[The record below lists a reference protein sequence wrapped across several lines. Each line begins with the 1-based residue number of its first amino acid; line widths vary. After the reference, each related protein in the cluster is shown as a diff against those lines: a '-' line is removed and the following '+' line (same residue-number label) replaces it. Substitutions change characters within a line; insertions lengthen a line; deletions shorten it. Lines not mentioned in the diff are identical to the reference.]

1 MRSAHES
8 FLLAEARQ
16 RVAEGERRA
25 GFAEGL
31 ADLRRT
37 WPTLRQRAARML
49 VALAHRLSPEV
60 APTPE
65 GTPDKRCVQT

>member
-16 RVAEGERRA
+16 RVTDGERRA
-25 GFAEGL
+25 EFAEGL
-31 ADLRRT
+31 ADLRRAR
-37 WPTLRQRAARML
+37 PTLRQRTAGML

-60 APTPE
+60 APPPE
-65 GTPDKRCVQT
+65 SNPKGCVQT

>member
-8 FLLAEARQ
+8 FLLAEARA

-37 WPTLRQRAARML
+37 RPTLRQRAAGML

-60 APTPE
+60 APSPE
-65 GTPDKRCVQT
+65 PAPKGCVQA

>member
-8 FLLAEARQ
+8 FLLAEARE

-25 GFAEGL
+25 RLEWGL
-31 ADLRRT
+31 ADLQRSR
-37 WPTLRQRAARML
+37 PTLRQRAAGLL

-60 APTPE
+60 VPTAEPTPE
-65 GTPDKRCVQT
+65 SCAQA

>member
-16 RVAEGERRA
+16 RVAEGERQARL
-25 GFAEGL
+25 EWGL
-31 ADLRRT
+31 ADLKHHH
-37 WPTLRQRAARML
+37 PTLRQRTAGML

-60 APTPE
+60 APSPE
-65 GTPDKRCVQT
+65 PVPEDCVQA

>member
-16 RVAEGERRA
+16 QLAEGERRA
-25 GFAEGL
+25 KHAEGL
-31 ADLRRT
+31 AELRRSR
-37 WPTLRQRAARML
+37 PTFRQRAAGLL

-60 APTPE
+60 APSPE
-65 GTPDKRCVQT
+65 PAPKGCVQA

>member
-16 RVAEGERRA
+16 RVQAGEHKA
-25 GFAEGL
+25 KLAEGL
-31 ADLRRT
+31 AELRRAR
-37 WPTLRQRAARML
+37 PTLRQRAAELL

-60 APTPE
+60 VPSTEPTPR
-65 GTPDKRCVQT
+65 GCVQA